1 VQDATTCMDAEYAT
15 WWWAVGD
22 GFVFCC
28 TGWWMLSTCSLECLC
43 HHGVW
48 SHFPSVSVVFS
59 SVFVR
64 FRIPIYPASR
74 PVPPTPV
81 LFTGETIWDGTH
93 LRDFPSAQKYRTTK
107 HIGSVTACFHKSK
120 S

>member
-48 SHFPSVSVVFS
+48 SRFPSVSVVFS

-81 LFTGETIWDGTH
+81 LLPVKQYGTG
-93 LRDFPSAQKYRTTK
+93 
-107 HIGSVTACFHKSK
+107 HI
-120 S
+120 